1 MDGYFE
7 GVRYYLESINVMVRS
22 INMHIKRY
30 NVGATKKVVCLHGFT
45 GSSSTWEEVI
55 SFLPSSVE
63 VLTIDLI
70 GHGLTDK
77 PSDTARYHVDEQIED
92 LRAIF
97 QQLEW
102 TQFTLVGY
110 SMGGRLALAYT
121 AKYPVHTLILESSSP
136 GLADAGERQK
146 RKLSD
151 ELLAE
156 RIRKEGV
163 ISFVDFWEDIALF
176 QTQKKL
182 SREKQL
188 MIRKE
193 RLAQSAVGLSNSLK
207 GFSTGIQ
214 PSYWGVLN
222 DLSIPVFLLA
232 GELDLKFC
240 AIAKRMQKELPNSQ
254 MEVVKDAGH
263 AIHVEK
269 PKIFATIIK
278 KVILE
283 EE

>member
-1 MDGYFE
+1 M
-7 GVRYYLESINVMVRS
+7 ESLNVMVRS

-30 NVGATKKVVCLHGFT
+30 NIGATKKVVCLHGFT

-55 SFLPSSVE
+55 SYLPSSVE

-77 PSDTARYHVDEQIED
+77 PSDIARYHVDEQIED
-92 LRAIF
+92 LHAIF

-102 TQFTLVGY
+102 THFTLVGY

-121 AKYPVHTLILESSSP
+121 SKYPVHTLILESSSP
-136 GLADAGERQK
+136 GLADDGERQK

-156 RIRKEGV
+156 RIMKEGV
-163 ISFVDFWEDIALF
+163 ISFVDFWEEIALF

-182 SREKQL
+182 SHEKQL
-188 MIRKE
+188 LIRHE

-207 GFSTGIQ
+207 GFSTGVQ
-214 PSYWGVLN
+214 PSYWGVLSN
-222 DLSIPVFLLA
+222 LSIPVFLLA

-269 PKIFATIIK
+269 PKIFATIIEE
-278 KVILE
+278 VILE

>member
-1 MDGYFE
+1 M
-7 GVRYYLESINVMVRS
+7 ESINRMVRS

-30 NVGATKKVVCLHGFT
+30 NIGATNKVVCLHGFT

-55 SFLPSSVE
+55 SYLPSSVE
-63 VLTIDLI
+63 VLAIDLI
-70 GHGLTDK
+70 GHGQTDK
-77 PSDTARYHVDEQIED
+77 PVDSARYNVDEQIED
-92 LRAIF
+92 LHAIF

-102 TQFTLVGY
+102 THFTLVGY

-121 AKYPVHTLILESSSP
+121 AKYPVDRLILESSSP
-136 GLADAGERQK
+136 GLADDGERQN

-156 RIRKEGV
+156 RITKEGV
-163 ISFVDFWEDIALF
+163 ISFVDFWGNIPLF

-182 SREKQL
+182 SPEKQAI
-188 MIRKE
+188 IRKE

-207 GFSTGIQ
+207 GFSTGVQ
-214 PSYWGVLN
+214 PSYWGM
-222 DLSIPVFLLA
+222 LSDITIPVLLVT
-232 GELDLKFC
+232 GELDVKFC
-240 AIAKRMQKELPNSQ
+240 AIARRMQQELPNSHL
-254 MEVVKDAGH
+254 EVIEDTGH